1 MSLKYT
7 DLINYS
13 LKSHIEDM
21 RDSGVEETITF
32 YIEDY
37 NGEMY
42 INRYFS
48 EEEKWV
54 NKKNSILINNVGH
67 SNFAKEYIRNVFK
80 ELDNI
85 IDLDFQEQFNNNGSQ
100 IDIYA
105 ISSSS
110 NFKENTVGQV
120 IKQETDEGGWFDL
133 FWRKNIDNVEINSLE
148 KNTIIHEIGHTLGL
162 SHPQNDPT
170 NIKWNTED
178 TVMSYNKPVG
188 SWSDW
193 FSKLDILAL
202 KSMWGR
208 ENDDGSIN
216 FIEKSENYKFQK
228 ISEDHYL
235 VQTQSGSEDIT
246 NIKTLNF
253 IDQSLDVVN
262 DIINVFNQIT
272 GKDDITGQVFRLY
285 NSAFSRIPDKTGFE
299 YWIKMGKEEINTYQQ
314 IGLSFLNSSEFKEK
328 YGENTSNKDYITNLY
343 LNIFDRAPDNKGF
356 EYWLGRLDNNHEDR
370 AQVLMGFSESVE
382 SKLLFTET
390 TNIQ

>member
-13 LKSHIEDM
+13 LKSHIENM
-21 RDSGVEETITF
+21 RDSGDKETITF
-32 YIEDY
+32 YIEDHI
-37 NGEMY
+37 GEMY

-48 EEEKWV
+48 EEGKWV
-54 NKKNSILINNVGH
+54 NKTNSILINNVGH
-67 SNFAKEYIRNVFK
+67 SDFAKEYIRNIYN
-80 ELDNI
+80 ELDKI
-85 IDLDFQEQFNNNGSQ
+85 IDLDFQEQPNNDGSQ
-100 IDIYA
+100 VDIYA

-110 NFKENTVGQV
+110 SFKENTVGQV
-120 IKQETDEGGWFDL
+120 IQQETDAGGWFDL
-133 FWRKNIDNVEINSLE
+133 FWKKNIDNVDINSLE

-162 SHPQNDPT
+162 SHPKNDPT
-170 NIKWNTED
+170 NIKWDTED
-178 TVMSYNKPVG
+178 TVMSYNKPDG

-193 FSKLDILAL
+193 FSRLDILAL
-202 KSMWGR
+202 KNMWGR
-208 ENDDGSIN
+208 ENDDGSID
-216 FIEKSENYKFQK
+216 FLEKSEEYKFQK
-228 ISEDHYL
+228 TSEDHYL
-235 VQTQSGSEDIT
+235 IQTPSGSEDIT

-253 IDQSLDVVN
+253 EDKSLDVFN
-262 DIINVFNQIT
+262 DIICVFNQIT

-299 YWIKMGKEEINTYQQ
+299 YWIKMGKEEINTYEQ

-343 LNIFDRAPDNKGF
+343 LNIFDRSPDTIGYD
-356 EYWLGRLDNNHEDR
+356 YWLGRLDARLEDR

-390 TNIQ
+390 TNIH